1 MEIALRAREK
11 GTLFI
16 AAAALAIIGLS
27 LVFSTWQSLSRQ
39 REAVERHML
48 LTARAVLAS
57 VESSLRHGVGM
68 PGMPGMHG
76 SGMFR
81 SDLRGYLRELEKSG
95 DVYFVGLFGDR
106 GGRLL
111 TSRDDAEPEALV
123 FPPETFRELAAKG
136 EWRGTIPMNRL
147 YIYVYARQAQL
158 DGVGFPPRMGRRGDG
173 EASPLRPAR
182 FLVVGLDT
190 SAHMAVYGDFR
201 RNALFQ
207 AAFILAAAVC
217 IWVLILV
224 VLRRRVMAGRAISLE
239 RVHSA
244 LLDNLPDG
252 LVTLGPDGTVLAA
265 NPAAHAVLGVAEGEL
280 VGGRCARIPEDVLAP
295 LRGGGAAPGWKE
307 LELEGRSLEIL
318 TLPIRGERDAEN
330 RLVIIRDRTEHKQL
344 EDRLHEARKLAA
356 VGTLAAGVAHEIR
369 NPLSALRG
377 FAQYFAKRF
386 SGREPEETYARTMVT
401 EADRLDRVITDLLFL
416 SNPRPLN
423 VRRVPLAL
431 VVEEVGR
438 VLTLDLEREG
448 VRLETR
454 LYAGEVTADE
464 DALKQVLLN
473 LVLNSLD
480 ALKESAAGQGLITVA
495 SATEPDG
502 VRLEISDNGA
512 GMGPEERSKAFE
524 PFFTGKANGTGLGL
538 AIVHKIMRD
547 HGGSAVIDSG
557 PGQGT
562 TVRLVF
568 PEIGNGGRV
577 REEAENGGRG

>member
-27 LVFSTWQSLSRQ
+27 LVFSTWQSLNRQ
-39 REAVERHML
+39 QEAVERHML
-48 LTARAVLAS
+48 LTARAVLTS
-57 VESSLRHGVGM
+57 VESSLRHSMGM
-68 PGMPGMHG
+68 SGMSGMH
-76 SGMFR
+76 SRGMFR
-81 SDLRGYLRELEKSG
+81 SDLRDYLRELAKSE

-111 TSRDDAEPEALV
+111 TSRDDAEPEALIL
-123 FPPETFRELAAKG
+123 PSETFKELATKG
-136 EWRGTIPMNRL
+136 EWSGTVPMNRL
-147 YIYVYARQAQL
+147 QIFVYARQTQL
-158 DGVGFPPRMGRRGDG
+158 GGVGFFFRPGGREGEKAPPQR
-173 EASPLRPAR
+173 SAR
-182 FLVVGLDT
+182 FLVLGLDS
-190 SAHMAVYGDFR
+190 SAHMAVYGNFR

-207 AAFILAAAVC
+207 AAFILGAAVC

-224 VLRRRVMAGRAISLE
+224 VLRRRVMAGRAVSLE

-265 NPAAHAVLGVAEGEL
+265 NPAAHVVIGVPDGEL
-280 VGGRCARIPEDVLAP
+280 VGRKCTRIPGEVLAP
-295 LRGGGAAPGWKE
+295 LEGTDPVSVWKE

-318 TLPIRGERDAEN
+318 TLPIKDAREAEN
-330 RLVIIRDRTEHKQL
+330 RLVIIRDRTEHKHL
-344 EDRLHEARKLAA
+344 EDRLQEARKLAA

-377 FAQYFAKRF
+377 FAQYFAKQF

-423 VRRVPLAL
+423 VRQVPLAPL
-431 VVEEVGR
+431 VEEVRR
-438 VLTLDLEREG
+438 VLILDMEREG

-454 LYAGEVTADE
+454 LYASEVTADD
-464 DALKQVLLN
+464 DALKQILLN

-480 ALKESAAGQGLITVA
+480 ALKESEAGQGLITVA
-495 SATEPDG
+495 STMEPGG

-512 GMGPEERSKAFE
+512 GMGPEEKAKAFE
-524 PFFTGKANGTGLGL
+524 PFFTGKASGTGLGL

-557 PGQGT
+557 PGQGA

-568 PEIGNGGRV
+568 PERNAV
-577 REEAENGGRG
+577 DPDSENGGRA